1 MNGRQAFILIAS
13 AAMLIIFVAIVIV
26 PGVARGGV
34 VEIIGV
40 VGIIAAVLLFER
52 WLRRAM
58 R

>member
-1 MNGRQAFILIAS
+1 VNGRQAFILIAS
-13 AAMLIIFVAIVIV
+13 AVMLIIFVAIVIL

-34 VEIIGV
+34 AEIIGV